1 MVLERMAEEPQEPTP
16 SFGGHAVR
24 LSQVEMA
31 ALRSR
36 SERRARGHRSLVP
49 RALHTGEQT
58 VEGWAANDGKLR
70 SVVQLVEED
79 TVVLSAAVGRWSS
92 VDCRVHAGCNGGM
105 GWLEQ
110 GRIGWKIA
118 VKGKAGAKVAGH
130 IAVLAAP
137 GQDSDMGALAHCLLR
152 LIEVMRSVVSSD
164 GLVHTAERVHLANS
178 PGPAGGVGHGSGS
191 SHVGRPIVLR
201 Q

>member
-49 RALHTGEQT
+49 RALHTGEQ
-58 VEGWAANDGKLR
+58 
-70 SVVQLVEED
+70 

-137 GQDSDMGALAHCLLR
+137 GQDSDTGALAHCLLR